1 MGTERSK
8 NDLSVPN
15 QKPRPQS
22 KTAKQKKELH
32 MKAKKMAIVGMIT
45 LTLAAL
51 LWGARVSA
59 QTERADPYVEWSAE
73 TRTSL
78 GFRVNG
84 DAVRALLPTGWSIT
98 PVADYPSQVNLSITF
113 MDRHVVLD
121 PQGQPVGTGSSRYM
135 VMSVQARDADGNNS
149 TLIINGISPEGVGSY
164 EVYQPAV
171 TARAD
176 RTLSGSAEQNSSVQ
190 ESWQMVSGSGDSV
203 TLDLNYQQAIPV
215 RRPSTIVIRSGKNT
229 GFTRTYKIDQANDV
243 LGVPGAPDSRIASMS
258 LQIEGPLYSRIFDG
272 SEVLT
277 GITST
282 PWYHREIY
290 IP

>member
-1 MGTERSK
+1 M
-8 NDLSVPN
+8 
-15 QKPRPQS
+15 
-22 KTAKQKKELH
+22 KT
-32 MKAKKMAIVGMIT
+32 KKMAFVSLLT
-45 LTLAAL
+45 LTFASV
-51 LWGARVSA
+51 LWSASLSA
-59 QTERADPYVEWSAE
+59 QTERSDPYVEWSAE

-84 DAVRALLPTGWSIT
+84 DAVRALLPTGWTMT
-98 PVADYPSQVNLSITF
+98 PVADSPSQVNLSITF
-113 MDRHVVLD
+113 MDRHVVID

-135 VMSVQARDADGNNS
+135 VMSVQARDADGNSS

-171 TARAD
+171 TALAERS
-176 RTLSGSAEQNSSVQ
+176 TVGQAEQTSRVQ
-190 ESWQMVSGSGDSV
+190 ELWQMVAGSGDSV
-203 TLDLNYQQAIPV
+203 TLNLSYQQAIPI

-229 GFTRTYKIDQANDV
+229 GFTRTYKIDQANDA
-243 LGVPGAPDSRIASMS
+243 LGVPGAPDSRIESMS
-258 LQIEGPLYSRIFDG
+258 LQIDGPLYLSIFDG

-282 PWYHREIY
+282 PWYHREIF

>member
-1 MGTERSK
+1 
-8 NDLSVPN
+8 
-15 QKPRPQS
+15 
-22 KTAKQKKELH
+22 
-32 MKAKKMAIVGMIT
+32 MKVQKMASVGW
-45 LTLAAL
+45 LALVFAGL
-51 LWGARVSA
+51 LGTTSISA

-84 DAVRALLPTGWSIT
+84 DAVRTLLPPGWT
-98 PVADYPSQVNLSITF
+98 VAANPDNPAQVSLSVTF

-135 VMSVQARDADGNNS
+135 VMSVQARNAAGEGS

-171 TARAD
+171 VARAE
-176 RTLSGSAEQNSSVQ
+176 RALSGSAEQSSRVQ

-203 TLDLNYQQAIPV
+203 SLTLTYQQAIPV

-229 GFTRTYKIDQANDV
+229 GFTRTYKIDQANDA
-243 LGVPGAPDSRIASMS
+243 LGVPGAPDSRIESMS

>member
-1 MGTERSK
+1 
-8 NDLSVPN
+8 
-15 QKPRPQS
+15 
-22 KTAKQKKELH
+22 

-51 LWGARVSA
+51 LWGASVSA
-59 QTERADPYVEWSAE
+59 QTERADPYLEWSAE

-84 DAVRALLPTGWSIT
+84 DAVRALLPTGWSMT
-98 PVADYPSQVNLSITF
+98 PVADSPSQVNLSITF

-149 TLIINGISPEGVGSY
+149 TLIINGISPEGIGSY

-171 TARAD
+171 TARAE
-176 RTLSGSAEQNSSVQ
+176 RSIVGQAEQTSRVQ
-190 ESWQMVSGSGDSV
+190 EVWQMVSASGDSV
-203 TLDLNYQQAIPV
+203 TLHLTYQQAIPI

-229 GFTRTYKIDQANDV
+229 SFTRTYKIDQATDA
-243 LGVPGAPDSRIASMS
+243 LGVPGAPDSRIESIS
-258 LQIEGPLYSRIFDG
+258 LKIAGPLYSRIFDG
-272 SEVLT
+272 SEALT
-277 GITST
+277 GVTST
-282 PWYHREIY
+282 PWYHREIF

>member
-1 MGTERSK
+1 
-8 NDLSVPN
+8 
-15 QKPRPQS
+15 
-22 KTAKQKKELH
+22 

-51 LWGARVSA
+51 LWGASVSA

-84 DAVRALLPTGWSIT
+84 DAVRALLPTGWSMT
-98 PVADYPSQVNLSITF
+98 PVADSPSQVNLSITF

-149 TLIINGISPEGVGSY
+149 TLIINGISPEGIGSY

-171 TARAD
+171 TARAE
-176 RTLSGSAEQNSSVQ
+176 RSIVGQAEQTSRVQ
-190 ESWQMVSGSGDSV
+190 EVWQMVSASGDSV
-203 TLDLNYQQAIPV
+203 TLHLTYQQAIPI

-229 GFTRTYKIDQANDV
+229 SFTRTYKIDQATDA
-243 LGVPGAPDSRIASMS
+243 LGVPGAPDSRIESIS
-258 LQIEGPLYSRIFDG
+258 LKIAGPLYSRIFDG
-272 SEVLT
+272 SEALT

-282 PWYHREIY
+282 PWYHREIF

>member
-1 MGTERSK
+1 
-8 NDLSVPN
+8 
-15 QKPRPQS
+15 
-22 KTAKQKKELH
+22 
-32 MKAKKMAIVGMIT
+32 MKAKELAIVGIFT

-51 LWGARVSA
+51 LWAASVTA

-84 DAVRALLPTGWSIT
+84 DAVRALLPMGWSMT
-98 PVADYPSQVNLSITF
+98 PVADSPSQVNLSITF

-176 RTLSGSAEQNSSVQ
+176 RILSGSAEQFSSVQ

-203 TLDLNYQQAIPV
+203 SLTLSYQQAIPV

-229 GFTRTYKIDQANDV
+229 GFTRTYKIDQANDA
-243 LGVPGAPDSRIASMS
+243 LGVPGAPDSRIESMS
-258 LQIEGPLYSRIFDG
+258 LHIDGPLYSRIFDG